1 VGIKQEEESFN
12 YENIITPHPDK
23 RLKYTRISFKTK
35 YGTIKAYGRY
45 HKNKVIYKY
54 IIPLKINA
62 KLILP
67 NGIYI
72 KNWFK
77 YF

>member
-1 VGIKQEEESFN
+1 MIYAIN
-12 YENIITPHPDK
+12 YENIIITPHLDK

-35 YGTIKAYGRY
+35 YGTIKAYWGY

-54 IIPLKINA
+54 IIPHKINA

-67 NGIYI
+67 NGIYVL
-72 KNWFK
+72 KPGFNTFE
-77 YF
+77 F